1 MTQTNGKPG
10 AQLIDRVVLIL
21 DLVANARDEGITLK
35 DFCDLTEL
43 NKATCHRIL
52 STLVGHN
59 LLAKVDKGRRY
70 RLGTKM
76 LVYGA
81 KAAKGPGLRS
91 QCQPAMQRLAQL
103 TGETV
108 VLMARDQDDSVC
120 IDRLD
125 GECLVQTLTGA
136 IGGYVPLGVGPG
148 SLAMLSFL
156 ADDERD
162 AIVARNLPRI
172 GTYAGTTEKRV
183 RELIDETST
192 QGFALDRGELLVGVA
207 GVSVPIFAVESG
219 PVASLGLTFLSA
231 RLTPELL
238 DKYVNLLKEEVG
250 RIAPNLNP
258 LDRRLTA
265 PGRA

>member
-1 MTQTNGKPG
+1 MTESNAKPG

-21 DLVANARDEGITLK
+21 DLVANSRDTGITLK
-35 DFCDLTEL
+35 DVCDHTEL

-59 LLAKVDKGRRY
+59 LLTKVDKGRRY

-81 KAAKGPGLRS
+81 KAANGPGLRS
-91 QCQPAMQRLAQL
+91 QFLPAMQRLMEA

-125 GECLVQTLTGA
+125 GECFVQTLTGA
-136 IGGYVPLGVGPG
+136 IGGYVPLGVGTG

-156 ADDERD
+156 DEGERD
-162 AIVARNLPRI
+162 AIIARNLPRI
-172 GTYAGTTEKRV
+172 GTYASLTEARV
-183 RELIDETST
+183 RTLVGETAA
-192 QGFALDRGELLVGVA
+192 QGYALDRGELLVGVA
-207 GVSVPIFAVESG
+207 GISVPIFAVESG

-231 RLTPELL
+231 RLTPELIE
-238 DKYVNLLKEEVG
+238 KCVALLKEEVA
-250 RIAPNLNP
+250 RVAPNLNP